1 MLLGVF
7 CRAVMR
13 TRSYLYQNIG
23 VVTGNLHLPQY
34 DARPMNQTYRQRAFA
49 VPADATELIVIRHGA
64 SAALEPGETFE
75 LVEGHG
81 DPPLAPEGRE
91 QARAV
96 AERLHGEPLRAL
108 FVTPLQRTHQ
118 TAEPLAGATGLKP
131 QVIEDLREVHLGDWE
146 GGEYRRR
153 MHERDPVAMRALM
166 EERWDV
172 IPGAETMESLAA
184 RVGAGLDTMLAAIG
198 SGGTGAAV
206 LHGGVI
212 GELCRQ
218 VTKSRP
224 FAFIHADN
232 CSVTRIVQF
241 SVGHR
246 LLRSF
251 NDTAHL
257 V

>member
-1 MLLGVF
+1 
-7 CRAVMR
+7 MR
-13 TRSYLYQNIG
+13 TKGYLYQNIG

-131 QVIEDLREVHLGDWE
+131 QVVEDLREVHLGEWE

-184 RVGAGLDTMLAAIG
+184 RVGAGLDAMLSAIG

-257 V
+257 A